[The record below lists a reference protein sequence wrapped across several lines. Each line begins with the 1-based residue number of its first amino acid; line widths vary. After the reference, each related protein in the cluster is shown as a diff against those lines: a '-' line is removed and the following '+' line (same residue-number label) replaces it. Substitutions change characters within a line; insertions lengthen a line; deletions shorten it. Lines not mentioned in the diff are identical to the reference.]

1 MFIIIADLLC
11 FDSYLQ
17 SLLVRRKALEEQ
29 EEAVREL
36 EEGLARENSRKLEL
50 QV

>member
-1 MFIIIADLLC
+1 
-11 FDSYLQ
+11 
-17 SLLVRRKALEEQ
+17 LLVRRKALEEQ

-50 QV
+50 QVQHE

>member
-1 MFIIIADLLC
+1 LSIIIADLLC
-11 FDSYLQ
+11 LANFLQ

-36 EEGLARENSRKLEL
+36 EEGLARETSRKLEL